1 MYPETDIPI
10 QEISNTRWEEVCAN
24 LPMTSDERME
34 RLGTLD
40 ISSNQSEA
48 ILNAEIDDILFD
60 GIEGQLALPAKAW
73 ASALLEFGTSNVRAL
88 SVAIHLREEGV
99 ITKDGIDYLVE
110 SSKLA
115 QPEDL
120 VEWMTSEASLRGF
133 VPADSDEVEKA
144 VEDVLDEKREM
155 VSEKG
160 MSAMGPLM
168 GVVMAKLGGS
178 ADGKIVSKVLREK
191 ISERIGQDS

>member
-1 MYPETDIPI
+1 M
-10 QEISNTRWEEVCAN
+10 
-24 LPMTSDERME
+24 
-34 RLGTLD
+34 
-40 ISSNQSEA
+40 
-48 ILNAEIDDILFD
+48 
-60 GIEGQLALPAKAW
+60 
-73 ASALLEFGTSNVRAL
+73 
-88 SVAIHLREEGV
+88 

-120 VEWMTSEASLRGF
+120 VKWMTSEASLRGF

>member
-99 ITKDGIDYLVE
+99 IT
-110 SSKLA
+110 
-115 QPEDL
+115 
-120 VEWMTSEASLRGF
+120 MTDPWPF
-133 VPADSDEVEKA
+133 PVSDKVTTT
-144 VEDVLDEKREM
+144 
-155 VSEKG
+155 
-160 MSAMGPLM
+160 
-168 GVVMAKLGGS
+168 
-178 ADGKIVSKVLREK
+178 IIKVLEEGGGDWPDVIITILGEIGDKKAIEPITKFLEK
-191 ISERIGQDS
+191 EHDWEEVQDAGKEALEKLK